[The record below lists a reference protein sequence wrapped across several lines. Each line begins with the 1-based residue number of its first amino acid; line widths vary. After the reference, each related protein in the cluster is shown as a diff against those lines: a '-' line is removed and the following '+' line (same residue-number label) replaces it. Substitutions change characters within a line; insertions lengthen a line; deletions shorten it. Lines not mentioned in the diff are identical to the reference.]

1 MKMNVSLQ
9 SKIVLNFANVFSN
22 PKLGNALRDFLSL
35 DQFQEQDIDCLKFD
49 NIHEMNVFA
58 NNFFHYYHKREECA
72 STTANLAI
80 SSFSKKVRNHFSKI
94 PQDSFDQKYEIFF
107 HDPTFMPAKDAEGK
121 IVVSL
126 RRKFNVK
133 ASFKLKEF
141 QKMIFEGEE
150 WSKSVITEHETP
162 WFEVEDAYE
171 FTHLEFDEESYL
183 RADVF

>member
-1 MKMNVSLQ
+1 MNVHIQ
-9 SKIVLNFANVFSN
+9 TKIVLNFANVFSHT
-22 PKLGNALRDFLSL
+22 KLADALRDYLSL

-49 NIHEMNVFA
+49 NVHQVNIFA
-58 NNFFHYYHKREECA
+58 NSFLHHYHKREEYA
-72 STTANLAI
+72 STTANLAT
-80 SSFSKKVRNHFSKI
+80 SSFSKEVRNHFSKI
-94 PQDSFDQKYEIFF
+94 PQDAFDKKYEVFF
-107 HDPTFMPAKDAEGK
+107 HDPIFMHAKDTEGK

-133 ASFKLKEF
+133 ASFKLKES

-162 WFEVEDAYE
+162 WFKVEDAYE
-171 FTHLEFDEESYL
+171 FTHLEFDKESYL

>member
-1 MKMNVSLQ
+1 MNVHIQ
-9 SKIVLNFANVFSN
+9 TKIVLNFANVFSHT
-22 PKLGNALRDFLSL
+22 KLADALGDFLSL

-49 NIHEMNVFA
+49 DIHQVNLFA
-58 NNFFHYYHKREECA
+58 NSFLHHYHKREEYA
-72 STTANLAI
+72 STTANLAT
-80 SSFSKKVRNHFSKI
+80 SSFSKEVRNHFSKI
-94 PQDSFDQKYEIFF
+94 PQDAFDRKYEVFF
-107 HDPTFMPAKDAEGK
+107 HDPTFMHAKDTEGK

-133 ASFKLKEF
+133 ASFKLKES

-162 WFEVEDAYE
+162 WFKVEDAYE

-183 RADVF
+183 CADVF